1 MDPLAQL
8 KDIHLPA
15 PVSAWPL
22 SLYWWLVIII
32 IVLIVGLAIYGVLH
46 YLKKTQ
52 LTRLALA
59 ELTQLQQQGCEVND
73 LHHLLKRI
81 VLTSF
86 PRQTAASLHGEAWL
100 KFLDQQASSKKRVF
114 SAFSN
119 NTAAWTL
126 DLYSAKPNMLAD
138 SVHFKTCQ
146 DWIKKTPLIP
156 VDCNVDSRVKY
167 RVKNKVEQSVENSNV

>member
-15 PVSAWPL
+15 PVSTWPL
-22 SLYWWLVIII
+22 SLYWWLAIIAVLLI
-32 IVLIVGLAIYGVLH
+32 IGLAIYGVLR
-46 YLKKTQ
+46 YIEKTK

-81 VLTSF
+81 VLASF
-86 PRQTAASLHGEAWL
+86 PRETAASLHGEAWL
-100 KFLDQQASSKKRVF
+100 KFLDQQASSKKRVS
-114 SAFSN
+114 SAFSD

-126 DLYSAKPNMLAD
+126 DLYSAKPNVIAEF
-138 SVHFKTCQ
+138 SHFKTCQ
-146 DWIKKTPLIP
+146 DWIKRTPLIP
-156 VDCNVDSRVKY
+156 V
-167 RVKNKVEQSVENSNV
+167 ENSNV

>member
-22 SLYWWLVIII
+22 SLYWWLVIIT
-32 IVLIVGLAIYGVLH
+32 VLLIVGLAIHGVLQ
-46 YLKKTQ
+46 YIKKTR

-59 ELTQLQQQGCEVND
+59 ELALLQQQGCEVSD

-81 VLTSF
+81 VLSSF
-86 PRQTAASLHGEAWL
+86 PRETAASLHGESWL
-100 KFLDQQASSKKRVF
+100 RFLDQQAGSKKYAF
-114 SAFSN
+114 TAFSDN
-119 NTAAWTL
+119 SAAWTL
-126 DLYSAKPNMLAD
+126 DLYSAKPNMLAEP
-138 SVHFKTCQ
+138 SHFKTCQ

-156 VDCNVDSRVKY
+156 VEDPNV
-167 RVKNKVEQSVENSNV
+167 

>member
-15 PVSAWPL
+15 PVSVWPL

-32 IVLIVGLAIYGVLH
+32 IVLIVGLAIYAVLH
-46 YLKKTQ
+46 YLKKTK

-59 ELTQLQQQGCEVND
+59 ELTQLQQRGCEVND

-81 VLTSF
+81 VLASF
-86 PRQTAASLHGEAWL
+86 PRETVASLHGEAWL
-100 KFLDQQASSKKRVF
+100 SFLDQQASSKKRVF
-114 SAFSN
+114 NAFSD

-126 DLYSAKPNMLAD
+126 DLYSAKPNMLAG
-138 SVHFKTCQ
+138 SAHFKTCQ

-156 VDCNVDSRVKY
+156 VDCNVKNGLKNRVEK
-167 RVKNKVEQSVENSNV
+167 SVENSHV

>member
-22 SLYWWLVIII
+22 SLYWWLVIIALL
-32 IVLIVGLAIYGVLH
+32 LIVGLAVYTVFRYI
-46 YLKKTQ
+46 KKTR

-59 ELTQLQQQGCEVND
+59 ELALLQQQGCEVND

-81 VLTSF
+81 VLSSF
-86 PRQTAASLHGEAWL
+86 PREIAASLHGDAWL
-100 KFLDQQASSKKRVF
+100 SFLDQQASTHKRVF

-119 NTAAWTL
+119 NAAIWSL
-126 DLYSAKPNMLAD
+126 DLYSAKPNMLAEL
-138 SVHFKTCQ
+138 SHFKTCQ
-146 DWIKKTPLIP
+146 DWIKKTPLMSL
-156 VDCNVDSRVKY
+156 DCKMKSRVTKI
-167 RVKNKVEQSVENSNV
+167 VKNRVENRVENSNV

>member
-46 YLKKTQ
+46 YLKKTK

-59 ELTQLQQQGCEVND
+59 ELAQLQQQGCEVND

-81 VLTSF
+81 VLSSF
-86 PRQTAASLHGEAWL
+86 SRETAASLHGEAWL
-100 KFLDQQASSKKRVF
+100 KFLDQQASSKKRAF

-119 NTAAWTL
+119 NAAAWTL
-126 DLYSAKPNMLAD
+126 DLYSAKPNMLAEP
-138 SVHFKTCQ
+138 SHFKTCQ
-146 DWIKKTPLIP
+146 NWLKKTPLML
-156 VDCNVDSRVKY
+156 
-167 RVKNKVEQSVENSNV
+167 VEKR

>member
-22 SLYWWLVIII
+22 SLYSWLVIIVS
-32 IVLIVGLAIYGVLH
+32 VLIVSLTIYAIFAYI
-46 YLKKTQ
+46 KKSK

-59 ELTQLQQQGCEVND
+59 ELALLQQQGCEVND

-81 VLTSF
+81 VLSSF
-86 PRQTAASLHGEAWL
+86 PREKVASLHGESWL
-100 KFLDQQASSKKRVF
+100 IFLDQQACSKKQIF
-114 SAFSN
+114 NAFSS

-126 DLYSAKPNMLAD
+126 DLYSAKPNMLAE
-138 SVHFKTCQ
+138 SSHFKTCQ
-146 DWIKKTPLIP
+146 DWIKKTRLTPI
-156 VDCNVDSRVKY
+156 DRNMKGNVED
-167 RVKNKVEQSVENSNV
+167 SNV